1 MGGLLWHISKNND
14 AWHIISDL
22 GSEERYDLTI
32 DKLSETFPIFRRT
45 RVIALT
51 PSQTLMS
58 VAMLELPSMPRICL
72 YPPL

>member
-1 MGGLLWHISKNND
+1 MGGLLWHISKSND

-22 GSEERYDLTI
+22 GSEERYDYI
-32 DKLSETFPIFRRT
+32 DQLSETFTIFRRT